1 MMPPRWPAAC
11 FILCTTGGSGGLHR
25 ARGLGPDPLLRR
37 SVRAAG
43 RPACTQVRWCT
54 GLSGSD
60 RKFPALTSR
69 SGTQRAR
76 RLRSRTTAGAPA
88 PWSSSPP
95 TDLRITRVFSCVA
108 RGFKARA
115 SFMSADCCWWRSLP
129 VDGGSGTSR
138 GHVVVMRRPRFSVGR
153 RCRTTV
159 CFSGWTY
166 PKLRRIVR
174 PYALSPVAAARRCSL
189 LLLSPLLSCAAG
201 ERVAGCDP
209 TVRVVREPHPGS
221 GAA

>member
-37 SVRAAG
+37 LVRAAG

-108 RGFKARA
+108 RGFRARA

-159 CFSGWTY
+159 CFQAGRIPSCGGSCG
-166 PKLRRIVR
+166 LMRCRR
-174 PYALSPVAAARRCSL
+174 SL
-189 LLLSPLLSCAAG
+189 LSAG
-201 ERVAGCDP
+201 ARCRCCHRCCHARLGRRVAGCDP